1 MLGSVHMASYDIY
14 PFSKEM
20 LEAYQESDALAVEA
34 NLFDIEG
41 YFSFLQLAIYSD
53 GTTLKDHVTEE
64 TYEKTVKLAEELG
77 FAEDEIIM
85 LKPWY
90 LYTLFS
96 TLSSTESG
104 DLNKAVSAAALGI
117 DLYFTTN
124 ALYTGKPI
132 LEVEGSEYQGKVF
145 DSFSDELEEYLL
157 NGAVDAENAALSG
170 DYSVGA
176 DYLELVLELWKDGNA
191 EAFKELT
198 SPDEELPEFNV
209 NYTEQEK
216 ELNAE
221 FNDKL
226 MTQRDKHM
234 ADYIDD
240 LLKSEGS
247 STYFVVVGSGHF
259 ISDYSVLDILKE
271 KGYEISQ
278 IK

>member
-1 MLGSVHMASYDIY
+1 MEGA
-14 PFSKEM
+14 FSLM
-20 LEAYQESDALAVEA
+20 QLAV
-34 NLFDIEG
+34 
-41 YFSFLQLAIYSD
+41 YSD
-53 GTTLKDHVTEE
+53 GTTLKDHVSET

-77 FAEDEIIM
+77 FTEDEIIM

-90 LYTLFS
+90 LYLLFS
-96 TLSSTESG
+96 NLATTESG
-104 DLNKAVSAAALGI
+104 DLNEASSAAALGI
-117 DLYFTTN
+117 DMYFTTN
-124 ALYTGKPI
+124 ALYFGKPI
-132 LEVEGSEYQGKVF
+132 LEVEGYEYQGKVI

-157 NGAVDAENAALSG
+157 NITVDIANETISG
-170 DYSVGA
+170 NYSGGA
-176 DYLELVLELWKDGNA
+176 DYLEAMLEYWKDGDT
-191 EAFKELT
+191 EEFKKLTAPEDEFPELYE
-198 SPDEELPEFNV
+198 DDV
-209 NYTEQEK
+209 TEQEK

-226 MTQRDKHM
+226 ITQRDKHM